1 MISPVPRTRAR
12 CIFNFNSIKRD
23 CPSQNAQVR
32 NAVEYEGTP
41 ADAAAPVACKAVRR
55 SARLTFLPDS
65 GAAGTGG
72 ALENGRV
79 Y

>member
-1 MISPVPRTRAR
+1 MCAFH
-12 CIFNFNSIKRD
+12 CIFNFNFIKLN
-23 CPSQNAQVR
+23 CPSRNAQVR

-41 ADAAAPVACKAVRR
+41 AGAAASVACKAVRR

-65 GAAGTGG
+65 GAAVTARTRD
-72 ALENGRV
+72 ALESARA